1 MPSPGH
7 LLAFLA
13 ASLVLLAIPGPSVLF
28 TISRALVLGRGGA
41 LLTVLGNAAGQAVQ
55 VLAVALGV
63 GAFVER
69 SVLAW
74 TAIKLVGALYLVHLG
89 IQALRHRRSLLAA
102 MTGPATAPRSTRRV
116 LGDGFVVGLSNPK
129 SIIFYVAALPQFTDP
144 DAGNPTLQL
153 LTLGALWVCLAVVS
167 DSVWAVAAGG
177 ARNWFAKSPGRLAAV
192 GGAGGLA
199 MIGLG
204 AGLAVTGR
212 RD

>member
-7 LLAFLA
+7 LLAFVLA
-13 ASLVLLAIPGPSVLF
+13 SMVLLAIPGPSVLF

-55 VLAVALGV
+55 VLAVALGI

-69 SVLAW
+69 SIVAW
-74 TAIKLVGALYLVHLG
+74 TAIKLIGALYLVYLG
-89 IQALRHRRSLLAA
+89 IQALRQRRSLLAA
-102 MTGPATAPRSTRRV
+102 MTGPVTTPRTTGKV
-116 LGDGFVVGLSNPK
+116 LGDGFVVGVSNPK
-129 SIIFYVAALPQFTDP
+129 SIIFFVAALPQFTDP
-144 DAGNPTLQL
+144 NAGNPTLQL
-153 LTLGALWVCLAVVS
+153 LVLGALWVCLAVAS

-177 ARNWFAKSPGRLAAV
+177 ARAWFARSPGRLAAV

-204 AGLAVTGR
+204 AGLALTGR

>member
-7 LLAFLA
+7 LLAFLV

-41 LLTVLGNAAGQAVQ
+41 LLTVLGNAAGQAAQ

-69 SVLAW
+69 SIVAW

-89 IQALRHRRSLLAA
+89 IQALRHRRSLVTAL
-102 MTGPATAPRSTRRV
+102 TGPATAPRATRRV
-116 LGDGFVVGLSNPK
+116 LGDGFMVGLSNPK
-129 SIIFYVAALPQFTDP
+129 SIIFFVAALPQFTDP
-144 DAGNPTLQL
+144 NAGDPTLQL
-153 LTLGALWVCLAVVS
+153 LTLGALWMCLAVAS
-167 DSVWAVAAGG
+167 DSVWAIAAGG
-177 ARNWFAKSPGRLAAV
+177 ARNWFARSPARLAAV